1 MGAAMT
7 TATVLS
13 GPERRRR
20 WTAAEKLRLVEETLA
35 PGASVAEVARR
46 HDVHANLLHVWR
58 KQART
63 GVLAGA
69 VEGKARSGQG
79 AGFSAVWIAREPPI
93 LPAAVAPAGSGV
105 IEMEF
110 ANGSRLRVSGA
121 VDPAIVGAALAVLA
135 SAGRRR

>member
-1 MGAAMT
+1 MT
-7 TATVLS
+7 ITVLS

-35 PGASVAEVARR
+35 PGASVVEVARR
-46 HDVHANLLHVWR
+46 NDVHPNLLHVWR

-69 VEGKARSGQG
+69 VEGKAKSGQG
-79 AGFSAVWIAREPPI
+79 AGFAAVCIAREPPI
-93 LPAAVAPAGSGV
+93 LPAAVAPAGAGV

-110 ANGSRLRVSGA
+110 ANGSRMRVSGA
-121 VDPAIVGAALAVLA
+121 VDPEMLGAALAVLA
-135 SAGRRR
+135 SNGRRQ

>member
-1 MGAAMT
+1 MT
-7 TATVLS
+7 VTVLS

-46 HDVHANLLHVWR
+46 QDVHPNLLHVWR

-69 VEGKARSGQG
+69 EGKAKSGQG
-79 AGFSAVWIAREPPI
+79 GGFAAVCIAREPPI
-93 LPAAVAPAGSGV
+93 LPAAVAPAGAGV

-110 ANGSRLRVSGA
+110 ANGSRMRVSGA
-121 VDPAIVGAALAVLA
+121 VDPAMLAAALAVLA
-135 SAGRRR
+135 SNGRRR

>member
-1 MGAAMT
+1 MT
-7 TATVLS
+7 VTVLS

-20 WTAAEKLRLVEETLA
+20 WTAAEKLSLIEETLA

-46 HDVHANLLHVWR
+46 HDVHPNLLHAWR

-63 GVLAGA
+63 GALAGA
-69 VEGKARSGQG
+69 VEAKAKSGQR
-79 AGFSAVWIAREPPI
+79 AGFAAVCIAREPPI
-93 LPAAVAPAGSGV
+93 LPAPVAPAGGGV

-121 VDPAIVGAALAVLA
+121 VDPAMLGAALAVLT
-135 SAGRRR
+135 SNGRRR